1 MSQVNVYKDYGFK
14 NIVGKVKYNTNLDY
28 LWKGFQAQARNGG
41 KGQHRG
47 LAILDGKW
55 VLIYADDQNGSKRGV
70 LIDSKRAWIQ
80 ILMTKYHFLDEIYE
94 YEEEG
99 KRILKRIKNEGHK
112 EHHKFVAEYVK
123 IRNEVGENTEK
134 WEREKEIEFR
144 NILKHERSLS

>member
-1 MSQVNVYKDYGFK
+1 MTQVDVYKDYGFQD
-14 NIVGKVKYNTNLDY
+14 IVGKVKYNTNLDY
-28 LWKGFQAQARNGG
+28 LWKGFQARNGG

-47 LAILDGKW
+47 LATLGGMW
-55 VLIYADDQNGSKRGV
+55 VLIYADDRDGSKRGV
-70 LIDSKRAWIQ
+70 LIDSKRAWNQ

-112 EHHKFVAEYVK
+112 EHHKFVAECVK